1 MLILFLCHPSHK
13 SVVVRNTYNIYI
25 YALHVKCMYIYI
37 YKYVCILAYNYIY
50 IYICLCIYV
59 HVCIYIFIYMCVY
72 MCVYVCIYIFMYICL
87 YIFFT
92 YVYLYLI
99 VYNWCK
105 NGHFNISLI
114 YFELGKHV
122 CIFLHSFILWQIDTY
137 LLILILVFIVL
148 KHCII
153 CIFLVHSDS
162 VQKMLTALFKL
173 V

>member
-1 MLILFLCHPSHK
+1 MFFLCHPSQK
-13 SVVVRNTYNIYI
+13 SVVVRNIYIIYIYI
-25 YALHVKCMYIYI
+25 YAPHIIYMYL
-37 YKYVCILAYNYIY
+37 CILVYIY
-50 IYICLCIYV
+50 IYICLCVYV
-59 HVCIYIFIYMCVY
+59 YMYIYIFICMYVY
-72 MCVYVCIYIFMYICL
+72 MYLCMYICV
-87 YIFFT
+87 YIFCTF
-92 YVYLYLI
+92 VYLYLL

>member
-1 MLILFLCHPSHK
+1 MFFLCHPSHK
-13 SVVVRNTYNIYI
+13 SVVVRNIYI
-25 YALHVKCMYIYI
+25 L
-37 YKYVCILAYNYIY
+37 YIY
-50 IYICLCIYV
+50 IYICTTYYIYVFVYISIYLYLYMSMCLCIYV
-59 HVCIYIFIYMCVY
+59 YIYIFICMYVY
-72 MCVYVCIYIFMYICL
+72 MYLCMYICV
-87 YIFFT
+87 YIFCTF
-92 YVYLYLI
+92 VYLYLL

-105 NGHFNISLI
+105 NGHFNISLM

>member
-1 MLILFLCHPSHK
+1 
-13 SVVVRNTYNIYI
+13 
-25 YALHVKCMYIYI
+25 MYL
-37 YKYVCILAYNYIY
+37 CILVYIY
-50 IYICLCIYV
+50 IYICLCVYV
-59 HVCIYIFIYMCVY
+59 YMYIYIFICMYVY
-72 MCVYVCIYIFMYICL
+72 MYLCMYICV
-87 YIFFT
+87 YIFCTF
-92 YVYLYLI
+92 VYLYLL

-122 CIFLHSFILWQIDTY
+122 CIFLHGFILWQIDTY

>member
-1 MLILFLCHPSHK
+1 MCVCML
-13 SVVVRNTYNIYI
+13 VYI
-25 YALHVKCMYIYI
+25 YFYIYV
-37 YKYVCILAYNYIY
+37 YVYLYIY
-50 IYICLCIYV
+50 IYICIYV
-59 HVCIYIFIYMCVY
+59 CRYICMHVHICVYIFCT
-72 MCVYVCIYIFMYICL
+72 F
-87 YIFFT
+87 
-92 YVYLYLI
+92 VYLYLL

-162 VQKMLTALFKL
+162 VQKMLMHCLTAFFSTFFK
-173 V
+173 